1 MTVQRREGRAAILT
15 SLVFKAM
22 QTWMDKERS
31 VCNCSLGKTT
41 HMGGGGGFFAC
52 VLQTMHSMEEKK
64 WEAFRFL
71 LFYFDIYQQ
80 RKSGGE
86 FTLLKQKILQY
97 TPEWLIRATECNP
110 FVYLL
115 FPWFSKK

>member
-41 HMGGGGGFFAC
+41 HMGGGGGILC
-52 VLQTMHSMEEKK
+52 VCFTDNAQHGGKK
-64 WEAFRFL
+64 MGGFQVSFI
-71 LFYFDIYQQ
+71 LF
-80 RKSGGE
+80 
-86 FTLLKQKILQY
+86 
-97 TPEWLIRATECNP
+97 
-110 FVYLL
+110 
-115 FPWFSKK
+115 